1 MKFQSGAEFKDWGF
15 KSITLMGMSGVGKT
29 TLANK
34 IPKKS
39 WFHYSVDYRIG
50 TKYLA
55 EPIHDEILR
64 HAMRDPFLAELLRS
78 DSIYIRSNLTV
89 DNLVPLSTFLGKL
102 GDPDKGG
109 LPLEEFKRRQHLHR
123 EAEINALNDVGEFI
137 HKART
142 IYGYQNFFNDTGGSI
157 CELDDPATLEKLFEQ
172 TLLIYI
178 KSSPEFE
185 QTLIERAQANPKPLY
200 YQEPF
205 LDQKLANYMRENHL
219 QTSFEVDPDDFVKWI
234 FPHLV
239 QHRLPRYQAI
249 ADEYGYTLDY
259 RAVADIQNDQDLIA
273 LIARTIDGQ
282 S

>member
-1 MKFQSGAEFKDWGF
+1 MKFANAAEFHAWEF

-34 IPKKS
+34 IPKRT

-55 EPIHDEILR
+55 EPIHDEIKR

-89 DNLVPLSTFLGKL
+89 ENLTPLSTFLGKL

-123 EAEINALNDVGEFI
+123 EAEIYALRDTVEFI

-142 IYGYQNFFNDTGGSI
+142 IYGYQNFINDAGGSI
-157 CELDDPATLEKLFEQ
+157 CEIDDPATLDILNEH
-172 TLLIYI
+172 TLLVYI
-178 KSSPEFE
+178 RSSPELE
-185 QTLIERAQANPKPLY
+185 QTLIQRAQANPKPLY
-200 YQEPF
+200 YLEPF
-205 LDQKLANYMRENHL
+205 LDEQLALFMREHAI
-219 QTSFEVDPDDFVKWI
+219 QTSFEVDPDEFVIWI
-234 FPHLV
+234 FPRLL
-239 QHRLPRYQAI
+239 QHRLPRYQTL
-249 ADEYGYTLDY
+249 ADQYGYSLDY
-259 RAVADIQNDQDLIA
+259 RAVADVSDDQDFLELIA
-273 LIARTIDGQ
+273 QAIDEQ
-282 S
+282 Q